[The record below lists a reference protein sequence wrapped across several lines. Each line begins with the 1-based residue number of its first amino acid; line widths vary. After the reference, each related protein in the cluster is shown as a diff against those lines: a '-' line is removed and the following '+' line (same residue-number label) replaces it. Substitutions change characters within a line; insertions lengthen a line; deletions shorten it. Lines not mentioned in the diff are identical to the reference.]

1 MDITRTTL
9 TWVISFI
16 AVLFALSLVSQ
27 LVEEVGPPILLDPE
41 HKLEMPPPPQSMYQ
55 MGQEATTHPATQE
68 DLDPQHSDEHSIPT
82 LTPSLQDTPSRT
94 HSLTDK
100 NSDTQPELPTNVSNG
115 RRHDD
120 AQP

>member
-1 MDITRTTL
+1 MDIKRTTL

-55 MGQEATTHPATQE
+55 MGREANPQPATQE
-68 DLDPQHSDEHSIPT
+68 DLDPQHSDKHSTLP
-82 LTPSLQDTPSRT
+82 LTPFSKDTPSRT

-100 NSDTQPELPTNVSNG
+100 NASTQSEKPTNVSSG

-120 AQP
+120 AKP

>member
-55 MGQEATTHPATQE
+55 MGREATSQPATQE
-68 DLDPQHSDEHSIPT
+68 DLDLQHSDEHST
-82 LTPSLQDTPSRT
+82 LPFTPFSQDTPSRT
-94 HSLTDK
+94 HSLSDK
-100 NSDTQPELPTNVSNG
+100 NSNPQPEVPTNVSNG

-120 AQP
+120 AKP